1 MATVTFID
9 SIPRIMAEFPSPPNE
24 ARDNVTAKILSM
36 YANRPL
42 PAIPPRS
49 SRRESKRRSMS
60 TSQIDFKAPT
70 PPIPIRA
77 TFAPGH
83 ARSVSSAS
91 TSPST
96 KSLNRFS
103 TLSRSS
109 SERRSSR
116 KIQQLTGHDVGLVDD
131 ISIESGSIYTLHSAC
146 SSDSDLLASSPP
158 DEGLLPLLEEDEEGT
173 STRESSWGPAPPSPA
188 MPAPLN
194 IHRQTKMSTPPRTF
208 TFEDSFALESTLLR
222 PWEPGYGQFSDRKTS
237 GQYHRIAVELASP
250 SRRGSM
256 ASTSPSQLAQKR
268 DDGSTRYRFSGTA
281 AFSKLCDSL
290 LSSNDDDF
298 GQLSIS
304 YGSEVAE
311 EAVVD
316 DEKSHNSQRDTLDI
330 FTKPIPFRPSSRQR
344 PPRPERPDSDA
355 LHKALL
361 AANHVIPTKSLD
373 EIRPITKTPSNGS
386 SSSKGSGKKGV
397 KFNLEPMTSP
407 ERPKTSAGSYE
418 HQQSAF
424 DSDSESEYERPT
436 SSGNGIRHWWARR
449 SDWDLAAS
457 AQGSSNNL
465 PHSGSGSNLRHSRSV
480 TDATGQH
487 RRGESSERLSV
498 FSRKTDHVKELFSRG
513 RLTPTAVKAEKRRSE
528 MRRSIRFMPG
538 PTLV

>member
-24 ARDNVTAKILSM
+24 ARDNATAKILSM

-60 TSQIDFKAPT
+60 TSQIDFKVPTPPT
-70 PPIPIRA
+70 PPIPARA
-77 TFAPGH
+77 SFAPGH

-103 TLSRSS
+103 TLSRSNS
-109 SERRSSR
+109 DRRSSR
-116 KIQQLTGHDVGLVDD
+116 KIQQLTGHDVGFVDD

-146 SSDSDLLASSPP
+146 SSDSDLLASSLP

-173 STRESSWGPAPPSPA
+173 STRESSWGPTPPSPV

-194 IHRQTKMSTPPRTF
+194 IQRNTKISTPPRSF
-208 TFEDSFALESTLLR
+208 GFEDSFALESTVLR
-222 PWEPGYGQFSDRKTS
+222 PWEPGYGQFTDRKAS

-250 SRRGSM
+250 RIGDSV
-256 ASTSPSQLAQKR
+256 ASTKPSQLAQKR
-268 DDGSTRYRFSGTA
+268 DDDPTKYRFSGTA

-290 LSSNDDDF
+290 LASDDNF

-304 YGSEVAE
+304 YSAEVAE
-311 EAVVD
+311 EAVAD
-316 DEKSHNSQRDTLDI
+316 DDKSHNSQRDTLDI
-330 FTKPIPFRPSSRQR
+330 FTKPIPFRPASRQR
-344 PPRPERPDSDA
+344 PERPERPSSDA
-355 LHKALL
+355 LHRALL
-361 AANHVIPTKSLD
+361 AANHMIPSKSLD
-373 EIRPITKTPSNGS
+373 EIRPMAKTPSNS
-386 SSSKGSGKKGV
+386 SKSSKGEGKKGV
-397 KFNLEPMTSP
+397 AFNLEPITSP
-407 ERPKTSAGSYE
+407 ERPKTSAGSHE
-418 HQQSAF
+418 QLQSAF
-424 DSDSESEYERPT
+424 DSDSESEYERPM
-436 SSGNGIRHWWARR
+436 SSGNGRRHWWARR
-449 SDWDLAAS
+449 SDWDLNS
-457 AQGSSNNL
+457 SVQDSSNNL
-465 PHSGSGSNLRHSRSV
+465 ARGSNLRHVRSL
-480 TDATGQH
+480 TDTTGQH
-487 RRGESSERLSV
+487 RRVESAERLSV
-498 FSRKTDHVKELFSRG
+498 LSRRTDHVKELFSRR
-513 RLTPTAVKAEKRRSE
+513 RLSPTAVKAEKRRSD